1 MPAMDNNFV
10 GLGAIDFRY
19 LLLDLYKQVGINEN
33 ELVVLLMTDHLLRQG
48 NDLVTAD
55 LLSLK
60 MNLKVKEIDAI
71 LAGLVKRDLLSYE
84 QKKDKLRTSVE
95 PLKRKLY
102 KLFQL
107 QMAKNNQNLLSADRA
122 EILSRLYSYF
132 EQRLNR
138 TLSPIENQTLSKWL
152 DDAYGEEDIKAALEN
167 ALAANKRNF
176 KAVDRALRTSRRR
189 DDIDQEGVSAV
200 NDSWDADIART
211 IEIAKTKWV
220 NDDGE

>member
-1 MPAMDNNFV
+1 MDSNFT
-10 GLGAIDFRY
+10 GLEAIDFRY
-19 LLLDLYKQVGINEN
+19 LLLDLYKQVGLSEN
-33 ELVVLLMTDHLLRQG
+33 ELAVLLMTDHLLRQG

-71 LAGLVKRDLLSYE
+71 LAQLVKRELLSYE
-84 QKKDKLRTSVE
+84 TTKDKLRTSVE
-95 PLKRKLY
+95 PLKKKLY

-138 TLSPIENQTLSKWL
+138 TLSPIENQTMSKWL
-152 DDAYGEEDIKAALEN
+152 DDAYSEEDIKTALET
-167 ALAANKRNF
+167 AIATNKKNF
-176 KAVDRALRTSRRR
+176 KAIDRALRTSRRR
-189 DDIDQEGVSAV
+189 DDIALEGVSGV
-200 NDSWDADIART
+200 SDSWNADIERT

-220 NDDGE
+220 NNDGE

>member
-1 MPAMDNNFV
+1 MDNNFA

-19 LLLDLYKQVGINEN
+19 LLLDLYKQVGLSEN
-33 ELVVLLMTDHLLRQG
+33 ELAVLLMTDHLLRQG

-60 MNLKVKEIDAI
+60 MTLKVKEIDGI
-71 LAGLVKRDLLSYE
+71 LAGLVKRELLSYE
-84 QKKDKLRTSVE
+84 QSKDKLRTSVE
-95 PLKRKLY
+95 PLKKKLY

-122 EILSRLYSYF
+122 EILSRLYGYF
-132 EQRLNR
+132 ERRLSR
-138 TLSPIENQTLSKWL
+138 TLSPLENQTLSKWL
-152 DDAYGEEDIKAALEN
+152 DDAYSEEDIKAALEN
-167 ALAANKRNF
+167 ALAAGKRNF

-189 DDIDQEGVSAV
+189 DDFEQEGYSGV

-220 NDDGE
+220 KDDGE